1 MRIKMENPEYIT
13 RKEAMTY
20 FQNHK
25 TIHVIFKKNNIEE
38 VYMNN
43 RYWYNKKQIE
53 DLSNELNYRLSI
65 RSNPIAK
72 KYAKANDVSDEVKKS
87 SYSLDDVAKI
97 MGRTISHAHNIL
109 KKMDAPFQVGA
120 IKKRWYPK
128 VWVDANI
135 KRRK

>member
-1 MRIKMENPEYIT
+1 MENPENYIT

-53 DLSNELNYRLSI
+53 DLSLQ
-65 RSNPIAK
+65 
-72 KYAKANDVSDEVKKS
+72 VKKLEVHQFNN
-87 SYSLDDVAKI
+87 Y
-97 MGRTISHAHNIL
+97 
-109 KKMDAPFQVGA
+109 
-120 IKKRWYPK
+120 
-128 VWVDANI
+128 
-135 KRRK
+135 